1 MDISDH
7 GAAAGIAVG
16 PYSGRR
22 AARFLPRSA
31 LDRRIGDRRLLF
43 EDTVSADIFA
53 KEPLM
58 FLSL

>member
-7 GAAAGIAVG
+7 GAAAGTAVG

-22 AARFLPRSA
+22 AARFLPRST

-43 EDTVSADIFA
+43 EDTGSAGILA
-53 KEPLM
+53 KE
-58 FLSL
+58 SLNFSYF